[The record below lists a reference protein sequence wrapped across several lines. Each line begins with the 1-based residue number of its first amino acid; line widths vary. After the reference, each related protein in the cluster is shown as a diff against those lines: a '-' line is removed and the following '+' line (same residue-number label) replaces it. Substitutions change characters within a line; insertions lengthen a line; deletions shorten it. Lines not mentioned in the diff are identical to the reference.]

1 MSNKVLLKIK
11 NLVRKN
17 NVKKADILF
26 KRLLK
31 TDRDNNNLKLFY
43 LDILFKEKKYKNVTS
58 IFLSL
63 FKNSEDEQLLK
74 IFSISLL
81 ELNKFQEAEIYFL
94 KIIKIKEIP
103 ENLSLLAI
111 CQSKLGK
118 SETATAN
125 FKKAINIEPK
135 NPRYIINLA
144 NHFRESNRNILAINL
159 LKDFNKSIKDINVL
173 ILLVGLLRDIQKH
186 EEAIK
191 YCSDAIKIEKENS
204 HLILILA
211 TLFLE
216 NNNIVEA
223 EKFYKLSLKFRQ
235 FFGPALRMLSLFKTI
250 DDQKL
255 NEIEKFIENSKSFD
269 PNLIQ
274 LGLAVSNFLEKKNN
288 FKKSFKYLKK
298 FNSYQKELT
307 KYNINYYR
315 EKFDKIKGIY
325 QFYKGK
331 KKYSNKE
338 IKDICPIFIVGLP
351 RSGTSLV
358 EQILSSK
365 KEIKSCGEL
374 IFLDDNFSKI
384 FKSIKEEDISIC
396 MLEKLSTIYIDNVIE
411 NLEVKEKLFTDKMP
425 LNFFYIGIINQ
436 IYPSSKIILCKRSK
450 MDNIISL
457 YRNFFPSGNNFSYD
471 LNDINDFLKLYDE
484 VITYWKNER
493 IDFHIVNYESLIRD
507 FNNETSS
514 LFKFL
519 NLNVDDSISEFHK
532 NNRVVQTASFLQV
545 RRPLFKSSI
554 DSWKKYKDEIG
565 YLNN

>member
-11 NLVRKN
+11 NLVKKN

-31 TDRDNNNLKLFY
+31 TDQNNDDLKRFY
-43 LDILFKEKKYKNVTS
+43 LDILFKEKKYKNVTAV
-58 IFLSL
+58 FLWL
-63 FKNSEDEQLLK
+63 FKNTVNEQILK

-81 ELNKFQEAEIYFL
+81 ESNKFQEAEIYFL
-94 KIIKIKEIP
+94 KIVKINEIP

-118 SETATAN
+118 NETAIKN
-125 FKKAINIEPK
+125 FKKAISIEP
-135 NPRYIINLA
+135 NNSRYVINLA
-144 NHFRESNRNILAINL
+144 NHFRESNRIIFAINL
-159 LKDFNKSIKDINVL
+159 LKDFNKSSTDINVL

-191 YCSDAIKIEKENS
+191 YCSEAIQIEKENS
-204 HLILILA
+204 YLILILA

-216 NNNIVEA
+216 SNNVVEA
-223 EKFYKLSLKFRQ
+223 EKFFELSLKYRP
-235 FFGPALRMLSLFKTI
+235 FFGPALRMLSLFKKI
-250 DDQKL
+250 DAQRL
-255 NEIEKFIENSKSFD
+255 SELEKFIENSQSLD

-274 LGLAVSNFLEKKNN
+274 LGLAVSNFLEKNNN

-315 EKFDKIKGIY
+315 EKFDKIKSIY
-325 QFYKGK
+325 KFYTGQ
-331 KKYSNKE
+331 KKYFSKE
-338 IKDICPIFIVGLP
+338 IKNICPIFIVGLP

-384 FKSIKEEDISIC
+384 FKSTKEKDISIC
-396 MLEKLSTIYIDNVIE
+396 MLETLSTMYIKNVVE
-411 NLEVKEKLFTDKMP
+411 NLEVKEKFFTDKMP
-425 LNFFYIGIINQ
+425 LNFFYLGIINL
-436 IYPSSKIILCKRSK
+436 IYPSSKIILCQRSK

-471 LNDINDFLKLYDE
+471 LNDINDFLKLHDE
-484 VITYWKNER
+484 VITYWQKER
-493 IDFHIVNYESLIRD
+493 IDFHIVNYESLIGD
-507 FNNETSS
+507 FKNEISL

-519 NLNVDDSISEFHK
+519 NLNVDDSILEFHK
-532 NNRVVQTASFLQV
+532 NKRVVQTASFLQV
-545 RRPLFKSSI
+545 RKPLFKSSI

-565 YLNN
+565 FLND

>member
-31 TDRDNNNLKLFY
+31 TDQDNNNLKLFY

-325 QFYKGK
+325 QFYKAK